1 MIQQSPA
8 KTKSFLKAINKAAM
22 QKCNDIAK
30 QIEETTAA
38 EMQRAEDEARRDG
51 HQKIELAK
59 NKIEMQ
65 AKKEV
70 AAFETEKKKEIYA
83 KRRAYQEEIFSLAA
97 KELSEFAQSAQYQ
110 DFLEACLANISDKV
124 GNSLT
129 FTVAENDKAALAAIA
144 GKYPAA
150 AVKESKSIHIG
161 GFTIKDSEK
170 GLLIDETLDTRLS
183 EQLDWFLLHCN
194 LKIEI

>member
-1 MIQQSPA
+1 M
-8 KTKSFLKAINKAAM
+8 
-22 QKCNDIAK
+22 
-30 QIEETTAA
+30 
-38 EMQRAEDEARRDG
+38 
-51 HQKIELAK
+51 
-59 NKIEMQ
+59 
-65 AKKEV
+65 
-70 AAFETEKKKEIYA
+70 
-83 KRRAYQEEIFSLAA
+83 
-97 KELSEFAQSAQYQ
+97 
-110 DFLEACLANISDKV
+110 NISDKV